1 MNLIKNKYRVG
12 DMVIV
17 NCGMVDPDF
26 GQEISGWIGTI
37 ESCHFIEGQGYIYK
51 LRWSDET
58 LMENSVLRVSCQDL
72 GLEFETMQLFE
83 NELSLHSSVRGKHF
97 IQQCLALPRRER
109 AYSYAS
115 FASC

>member
-1 MNLIKNKYRVG
+1 MNRMKNKFRVG

-37 ESCHFIEGQGYIYK
+37 ENCHFIEGKGYIYK

-58 LMENSVLRVSCQDL
+58 LRANSVLRVSCQEL
-72 GLEFETMQLFE
+72 GLEFETMQLLE
-83 NELSLHSSVRGKHF
+83 NELSLHSSARSKHF
-97 IQQCLALPRRER
+97 VQQCLALPRRER
-109 AYSYAS
+109 AYCYADFS
-115 FASC
+115 LC